1 MRIVIST
8 EGRNLSQ
15 IPRITLG
22 MTGLACHLA
31 FLPPWREEI
40 WFQEENDKAAGSV
53 KLKLDLVAVDDHW

>member
-31 FLPPWREEI
+31 TWREQI
-40 WFQEENDKAAGSV
+40 PVFGLRVRS
-53 KLKLDLVAVDDHW
+53 LC

>member
-31 FLPPWREEI
+31 TWREQI
-40 WFQEENDKAAGSV
+40 PVLLAAVVTYSFLLQ
-53 KLKLDLVAVDDHW
+53 KEARTR